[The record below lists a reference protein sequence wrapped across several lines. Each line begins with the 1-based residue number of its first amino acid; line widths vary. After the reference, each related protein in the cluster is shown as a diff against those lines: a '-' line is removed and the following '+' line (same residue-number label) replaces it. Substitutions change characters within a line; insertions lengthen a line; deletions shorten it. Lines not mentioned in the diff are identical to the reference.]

1 MYKNIFYSK
10 LLYKIIVFYSLTR
23 PTGMICV
30 LMAGYERWNHW
41 EYSQKYIFSNRR
53 LKNMKQQV
61 VIIGGVACG
70 PKAAARIKRLNPE
83 AEVTIIE
90 KGELLSYAGCG
101 LPFYISGEVK
111 SHNELMA
118 TPTGVVRDTLFF
130 RMVKDI
136 HVKNHT
142 LVQRVDKE
150 KKIVHAT
157 DLESG
162 ETIEISYDT
171 LVLAVGSKYQV
182 PPIQG
187 TDLKGVHFLQTV
199 EDARKIRG
207 EIGPLAGKRAVIIGA
222 GLIGIEV
229 TEAFTKQGLSITII
243 ERLDK
248 AMGELLDFEIAYHV
262 HEELE
267 ANGVDLRLGESVL
280 SISGDDQGNV
290 KSVIT
295 DKEEIP
301 ADIVLIAVGVRPNI
315 RLAKEMGLAIGET
328 GAIRTNRH
336 MQTSDPSIYAGGDC
350 VENTHL
356 VTGKP
361 IYAPMGSTANKH
373 GRVIADNICGIQSA
387 FKGILGTAIVKLF
400 NLNIART
407 GLTEKMAKKEGYD
420 VVTVLNPS
428 PDKAHFLSDAK
439 MIIIKLVVDKASKK
453 LLGAQ
458 IVGAGDVAKR
468 MEVVVANMTSG
479 SLVTDIGHYDLAYA
493 PPFSP
498 AMDNIIT
505 AANIAEN
512 KLNGLVRSYTP
523 MEVKEKMERG
533 DSFIFLDVRSPDEY
547 KALRIDDPRVKLI
560 PLGKLRSALGDLPRD
575 QEIVPFCKISLRGY
589 EAARILEGEGYK
601 KVRFMDGGIVCWPYD
616 NVTA

>member
-1 MYKNIFYSK
+1 
-10 LLYKIIVFYSLTR
+10 
-23 PTGMICV
+23 
-30 LMAGYERWNHW
+30 
-41 EYSQKYIFSNRR
+41 
-53 LKNMKQQV
+53 MKQQV

-157 DLESG
+157 DLKSG

-328 GAIRTNRH
+328 EAIRTNRH

-356 VTGKP
+356 ITGKP

>member
-1 MYKNIFYSK
+1 
-10 LLYKIIVFYSLTR
+10 
-23 PTGMICV
+23 
-30 LMAGYERWNHW
+30 
-41 EYSQKYIFSNRR
+41 
-53 LKNMKQQV
+53 MKQQV